1 MWSPCAFLP
10 THACSYIWL
19 THLTH
24 SLHTQTD
31 TFCQLPALF
40 FLATFSLLVDTH
52 THSVP
57 CFSHPTFLPRC
68 DHTSPSLPPPS
79 FPLTLSSSVPLLSFT
94 LTVTSRL
101 RWHLISISLPP
112 QTCNICSP
120 LFLSSFL
127 SCPSCERPT
136 TAWAH
141 CLCHFLY
148 RHFALPTAQEERA
161 PITRDIP
168 PTNNFFLN
176 SHTFNIRFT
185 HLKAS

>member
-31 TFCQLPALF
+31 TFYQLPALF
-40 FLATFSLLVDTH
+40 FFATFSLLVDTH
-52 THSVP
+52 RYSVP

-68 DHTSPSLPPPS
+68 DHTSPSLPHLPFLSLFPALSPS
-79 FPLTLSSSVPLLSFT
+79 PLSLSQSPVGWSDTSSQSVYLLKLATSAPLSSSPL
-94 LTVTSRL
+94 
-101 RWHLISISLPP
+101 
-112 QTCNICSP
+112 
-120 LFLSSFL
+120 LSSFL
-127 SCPSCERPT
+127 LCPSCERPT
-136 TAWAH
+136 TAWAR

-168 PTNNFFLN
+168 PTNKKN
-176 SHTFNIRFT
+176 
-185 HLKAS
+185 